1 MTLIPWLSGTVVTV
15 VSLPVM
21 APRFGILGASWVSVA
36 SYLVVLILM
45 VLLLRSAVGRVAE
58 PEFE

>member
-1 MTLIPWLSGTVVTV
+1 MTLVPWLSGTVVTIV
-15 VSLPVM
+15 ALPIV

-36 SYLVVLILM
+36 SYLVVLMIM

-58 PEFE
+58 PESE